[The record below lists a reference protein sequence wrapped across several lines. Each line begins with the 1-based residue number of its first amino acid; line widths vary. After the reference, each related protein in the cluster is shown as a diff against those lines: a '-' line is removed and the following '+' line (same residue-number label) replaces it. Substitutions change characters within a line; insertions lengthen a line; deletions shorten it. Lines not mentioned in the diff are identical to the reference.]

1 MVEEMRESFFSPK
14 AALFPLIL
22 LLLVFPPVLRYEFL
36 KVQKIQLLMFFVLGT
51 VFVFRYYRKDT
62 RLSKILF
69 LLFVLFPALY
79 AGAGFFRG
87 YSPYTISKEVLF
99 FVMPL
104 LMVAVF
110 TRAHSF
116 ETWTQAI
123 VLFAVAAAVLQIVV
137 FMEIRLAG
145 AVIERYEF
153 RWEFLYETY
162 PVMLVALWMTVG
174 DKSRAGIRKWAIA
187 VVLILGMLATLSRGD
202 FLGMLALLI
211 FSAGGFYRS
220 SRRMRLW
227 VVMLSIAPILYLLVL
242 NLGFQLPG
250 KSFKAWRVY
259 EVQTFMESCGPEH
272 VAFWTGNGFGREL
285 PVRQTLHVY
294 ASDTL
299 SEINKFHNFWLYLLS
314 KTGVVGAVLFWGGL
328 LFLFF
333 YVNGRLPDDVS
344 GRFSRFLLGYLA
356 FLCFVGW
363 NYHGGPS
370 MGFQQGALF
379 GLALSLVWLETVDI
393 IPTGGKSS

>member
-1 MVEEMRESFFSPK
+1 MRESFFSPK

>member
-1 MVEEMRESFFSPK
+1 
-14 AALFPLIL
+14 
-22 LLLVFPPVLRYEFL
+22 
-36 KVQKIQLLMFFVLGT
+36 
-51 VFVFRYYRKDT
+51 
-62 RLSKILF
+62 
-69 LLFVLFPALY
+69 
-79 AGAGFFRG
+79 
-87 YSPYTISKEVLF
+87 
-99 FVMPL
+99 
-104 LMVAVF
+104 
-110 TRAHSF
+110 
-116 ETWTQAI
+116 
-123 VLFAVAAAVLQIVV
+123 
-137 FMEIRLAG
+137 
-145 AVIERYEF
+145 
-153 RWEFLYETY
+153 
-162 PVMLVALWMTVG
+162 
-174 DKSRAGIRKWAIA
+174 
-187 VVLILGMLATLSRGD
+187 
-202 FLGMLALLI
+202 
-211 FSAGGFYRS
+211 
-220 SRRMRLW
+220 
-227 VVMLSIAPILYLLVL
+227 L

>member
-259 EVQTFMESCGPEH
+259 EVQTFMESRGPEH

-299 SEINKFHNFWLYLLS
+299 SEINKFHNF
-314 KTGVVGAVLFWGGL
+314 LF
-328 LFLFF
+328 
-333 YVNGRLPDDVS
+333 
-344 GRFSRFLLGYLA
+344 
-356 FLCFVGW
+356 
-363 NYHGGPS
+363 
-370 MGFQQGALF
+370 
-379 GLALSLVWLETVDI
+379 
-393 IPTGGKSS
+393 